1 MSDEEAKLKLAKKYE
16 LLDPDVRLMLQV
28 KAGDAAAFEALV
40 EKYQARL
47 VGILRHMV
55 SNKEQAEDLAQE
67 VFLRVYRA
75 RERYVPMARFST
87 WLFTIT
93 HNVASSA
100 LLKRSRRKEVNLTNS
115 PSGSMPTRPLDTMA
129 KEKSSLMPTRQ
140 VDRDEL
146 STIMRQAIDQLGD
159 RQRMAL
165 LLSRFE
171 GMSYQEIADTM
182 ELSPQAVK
190 SLLSRARL
198 KLKTIVEPY
207 VNSGVLPGQ
216 LADSASESNE
226 KSAGDETGESFKG
239 SVLETNT
246 LSSQT
251 IGTAALA
258 PGRFAAHTTFSVGEN
273 FVGRFVSSVKPLKFG
288 PRNCAQFSAN
298 ADEEI
303 STKTMMIDRNIVT
316 PENKDCGPEVNGIK
330 PSDQL
335 TSETFRFGNAP
346 AFNSA

>member
-1 MSDEEAKLKLAKKYE
+1 MVVTVPPFSRDRTRQLSDEDAKLKLAKKYE

-40 EKYQARL
+40 EKYQVRL
-47 VGILRHMV
+47 VGVLRNMV
-55 SNKEQAEDLAQE
+55 SDREQAEDLAQE

-75 RERYVPMARFST
+75 RERYVPLARFST

-146 STIMRQAIDQLGD
+146 SSIMRQAIDQLGD

-198 KLKTIVEPY
+198 KLKGIVEPY
-207 VNSGVLPGQ
+207 VDSGVLSGQ
-216 LADSASESNE
+216 LADGSSETDEKASDDSTGQSLRGSES
-226 KSAGDETGESFKG
+226 D
-239 SVLETNT
+239 
-246 LSSQT
+246 
-251 IGTAALA
+251 
-258 PGRFAAHTTFSVGEN
+258 
-273 FVGRFVSSVKPLKFG
+273 
-288 PRNCAQFSAN
+288 
-298 ADEEI
+298 D
-303 STKTMMIDRNIVT
+303 
-316 PENKDCGPEVNGIK
+316 
-330 PSDQL
+330 
-335 TSETFRFGNAP
+335 
-346 AFNSA
+346 